1 MVVREITVIKRP
13 RNDKIEDRPISFPPL
28 QNLHLTLMENK
39 KKLKKNLP
47 IVQIKKQPPKP
58 EELNVKPYTPDMMA
72 GKAPVNV
79 IKKAAGSIVDKG
91 QKIDAAEKVKENG
104 VKKEE
109 DLSKKGHEGE
119 AKKDRSKK
127 EGHKKDRTKKD
138 SEEDR
143 PKKEGHKKDRTKK
156 ELEDRSKDRKKDK
169 RSKEDEIEDVDDA
182 AEEPEEISEE
192 PEVHKEEVYSPDEIE
207 NELGEDGDEERD
219 DNSKESPNPDV
230 EGSKAAEGE
239 EVGEEDAD
247 IYAGLSPEERERQ
260 EREEYIWRFKIM
272 KKKYRNRNIPEFNEH
287 DDLEMM
293 KTTYQRSLKEI
304 SLDENVDSYR
314 MYLQFGFMGMEYVA
328 TQWLGI
334 DLTGFAKQQMAS
346 MHKYDSLLIELGEKS
361 QSRWLSNLPVEVRL
375 IGFIIIQ
382 AGIFYVGKM
391 IAGNVNEGVADF
403 FRGMMG
409 QSPQS
414 ASTGVPGP
422 AGAGGAADAPKK
434 KMRGPSIKAEDIK
447 KMKEQDV

>member
-1 MVVREITVIKRP
+1 MVVREITVVKRP

-28 QNLHLTLMENK
+28 QNLHLNLMENK

-58 EELNVKPYTPDMMA
+58 DELNVKPYTPDMMA
-72 GKAPVNV
+72 GKTPVNV
-79 IKKAAGSIVDKG
+79 IKKAGGAAASTAKPP
-91 QKIDAAEKVKENG
+91 QKSKEEGGDAKP
-104 VKKEE
+104 KKERRE
-109 DLSKKGHEGE
+109 DGDAKPKKERREDGD
-119 AKKDRSKK
+119 AKPKKDRKVDGDAK
-127 EGHKKDRTKKD
+127 
-138 SEEDR
+138 
-143 PKKEGHKKDRTKK
+143 PK
-156 ELEDRSKDRKKDK
+156 KDRKKDGEESK
-169 RSKEDEIEDVDDA
+169 KERKKERSKKKVEDHSEEASEDAKEEHNEPSEEASEDAKEEHNEPSEVDDLA
-182 AEEPEEISEE
+182 
-192 PEVHKEEVYSPDEIE
+192 D
-207 NELGEDGDEERD
+207 ELGEGD
-219 DNSKESPNPDV
+219 
-230 EGSKAAEGE
+230 A
-239 EVGEEDAD
+239 EDAVNKGAD
-247 IYAGLSPEERERQ
+247 GASVADAGGDAPAEAEDDDPYAGLSPEERERQ

-293 KTTYQRSLKEI
+293 KMTYQRSLKEI
-304 SLDENVDSYR
+304 SLDENVESYR

-334 DLTGFAKQQMAS
+334 DLTGFAKQQMSA

-361 QSRWLSNLPVEVRL
+361 QNRWLSNLPVEIRL

-409 QSPQS
+409 QGSSPPAAS
-414 ASTGVPGP
+414 APGP
-422 AGAGGAADAPKK
+422 AGAGGATEPKR

-447 KMKEQDV
+447 KMKEPEV